1 MESYEIF
8 ATAFGIVYT
17 LLLVLL
23 SD

>member
-8 ATAFGIVYT
+8 AVAFGIVYT